1 MALPPPPGSSAV
13 SSRKDGLSSGSGTQ
27 TCGGSRTSGCGQVPA
42 ALPSPPQSFA
52 ARTHR
57 GRRRGSAG
65 GAAERGVS
73 DAETTAVFSVPRGLE
88 AETSL
93 VSQAFSNLPSDLGK
107 LLET

>member
-1 MALPPPPGSSAV
+1 MDRFPRRSRPPRRALQREPTEAGA
-13 SSRKDGLSSGSGTQ
+13 T
-27 TCGGSRTSGCGQVPA
+27 
-42 ALPSPPQSFA
+42 
-52 ARTHR
+52 
-57 GRRRGSAG
+57 GSAG